1 MSFAKQVSNTLQMEN
16 KKAKSK
22 DYPYAQL
29 FRDRIFHQR
38 QQENAVI
45 KLERPSNLPRARS
58 LGYKA
63 KGGIIVVQVKV
74 RKGSGLH
81 RRPARGRKPKR
92 MGVKKLTRR
101 SSRQSMAERRAGV
114 AFTNCEVIGSYWVGE
129 DGKNTYFEVILADRA
144 SPSVLA
150 DLDKRWVGRKNH
162 MRRAERGLTSSGKKS
177 RGLKKGR
184 GQEKNFPSQRAHQ
197 RKGKKN

>member
-63 KGGIIVVQVKV
+63 KPGIIVAQVKI

-101 SSRQSMAERRAGV
+101 SSRQAMAERKAGV
-114 AFTNCEVIGSYWVGE
+114 KFANCEVLNSYWAGE
-129 DGKNTYFEVILADRA
+129 DGITSFYDVILIERSNPAILSDPHF
-144 SPSVLA
+144 S
-150 DLDKRWVGRKNH
+150 WVFGNKH
-162 MRRAERGLTSSGKKS
+162 KRRAERGLTSSGKKS

-184 GQEKNFPSQRAHQ
+184 GHEKNFPSMRAHD
-197 RKGKKN
+197 

>member
-1 MSFAKQVSNTLQMEN
+1 MGFLKYYKRTLQSIYAKE
-16 KKAKSK
+16 KSK
-22 DYPYAQL
+22 DGYNYPLAYRTRV
-29 FRDRIFHQR
+29 FGQR
-38 QQENAVI
+38 NRPAVLR
-45 KLERPSNLPRARS
+45 LEGPSNIPRAKT

-63 KGGIIVVQVKV
+63 KQGIVIAQVRI

-81 RRPARGRKPKR
+81 RRPARGRKPRR

-184 GQEKNFPSQRAHQ
+184 GHEKNFPSQRAHQ
-197 RKGKKN
+197 RKGK